1 MKKLIKRTVSG
12 IIAFGMML
20 TILPVSVLAVDDG
33 NEILSE
39 WLLSSA
45 YYDDSE
51 QCFVL
56 TEDYTEWD
64 AGSIWYNTPCKSD
77 FTLELDYYT
86 GSSDRELGGA
96 DGIAVAFYADHNYIM
111 GKGEE
116 LGFNGSKGYGI
127 ELDTYYNYNR
137 DDPNYNHIALI
148 QESVGNH
155 LVTEQLPESEDEQW
169 HHLKV
174 AVENGLCSA
183 YIDETLKISHEV
195 ETTGYGWIG
204 ITASTGTGENLHA
217 VKNIVVSADNDD
229 NEIDSKYLDLQ
240 LSHQKLSDADG
251 YYSYE
256 ITATI
261 KNTAEATAKNM
272 ILLFASESSLT
283 LAEDSQE
290 VISIGDLPS
299 GAEKTVSWQ
308 VTAPWPEESGS
319 AIYSV
324 IADID
329 NQTATLLKENYI
341 YLVSKNENDNS
352 FVFGIDQWNFSNN
365 FTYFTEYKIVD
376 GEAVWDEDYYL
387 SDTDYSILQ
396 SNLSNIEREIVDAY
410 KNRHWNGSCYGM
422 SATAVLAKMNVI
434 DTHFLQA
441 LGTENLYEISK
452 HNDDEVESF
461 INFYHLQQK
470 TIAASS
476 DKAEFSLKSTTE
488 QLQIIEDKA
497 EAVLKG
503 GCPFILS
510 FSGDDGGHAVVAY
523 GVEHKDGGIF
533 DWWGWKSGYDSRIL
547 IYDCNNPEG
556 PIYLYY
562 NTGTD
567 EWYMPKYNRADNPD
581 TPIHATK
588 LTRALDDL
596 RIIDSVNYDTETQN
610 HYARLLFESQA
621 DGYFLKQD
629 DKTIKID
636 GTTDLREEGIIT
648 LYDEN
653 ITADGVAAPQTLNL
667 VLPSLTESYTVEPI
681 GGESCQFDMIYENE
695 MLTASIDDAKSIH
708 FSPDG
713 SISAMGTTGEFQL
726 SICSNEGSYDLPW
739 FLVSINGQNSDEIS
753 LKKVDDGI
761 LVSGS
766 NLNNIIVTSEDTDGN
781 IQKTSFSAQGEE
793 AIIQAN
799 QKENLV
805 VKEDLNNDGEY
816 DTVISDQENGG
827 TEDINVTDVSL
838 TLNSVYLTHIGETC
852 QLEAIVTP
860 DDATDKTVIWTSSDP
875 SVAAVSDNGLVTAV
889 SGGSAVIT
897 VTTVDGG
904 YTATCTVTVNKSAP
918 IEYTITFDPNGGNVS
933 YTSAATSGGK
943 LSALPFATRD
953 GYTSTGWYTAE
964 GYLVTTDTVFTANT
978 TLYAGWRFNETY
990 IPVISTPAR
999 PSEPVEPEVEWTRMD
1014 GETVLYIGGKLVT
1027 GWYQDEDG
1035 NWYWF
1040 ALDTGAMAVDK
1051 WVEIDGVWYLFGE
1064 DGRMLTGWQKVDGKW
1079 YYLKPWGGMA
1089 VGWQLID
1096 GVWYYLRSDGSM
1108 AANAWVQSSSK
1119 WYYLTGSGAMAA
1131 NRWVEWK
1138 GEWYYLYSS
1147 GAMATNATIDG
1158 YYVNASG
1165 VWVQ

>member
-1 MKKLIKRTVSG
+1 MKKLIKQIISG
-12 IIAFGMML
+12 IIVFGMML
-20 TILPVSVLAVDDG
+20 TILPVSAFTADNE

-39 WLLSSA
+39 WLLSKA
-45 YYDDSE
+45 YYDDEEDS
-51 QCFVL
+51 FVL
-56 TEDYTEWD
+56 TEGDKTWD
-64 AGSIWYNTPCKSD
+64 AGSIWYNTPVKGD
-77 FTLELDYYT
+77 FQLELDYYT
-86 GSSDRELGGA
+86 GVSDTYGGREHGA
-96 DGIAVAFYADHNYIM
+96 DGIAVAFYANYDYTAPG
-111 GKGEE
+111 GKEM
-116 LGFNGSKGYGI
+116 GFNGSVGYGI
-127 ELDTYYNYNR
+127 ELDTNCNP
-137 DDPNYNHIALI
+137 DLGDPSYNHISLI
-148 QESVGNH
+148 RGNTGNH
-155 LVTEQLPESEDEQW
+155 LVQAELPESEDDKW
-169 HHLKV
+169 HHLEIR
-174 AVENGLCSA
+174 VEDQICYVYVDNSF
-183 YIDETLKISHEV
+183 KFSHEIE
-195 ETTGYGWIG
+195 ETRYNQIG
-204 ITASTGTGENLHA
+204 ITASTGIFTNKHA
-217 VKNIVVSADNDD
+217 VKNIVITSDSN

-240 LSHQKLSDADG
+240 LLHQKLSDEDG

-261 KNTAEATAKNM
+261 KNTAEATAKNL

-290 VISIGDLPS
+290 VISIGDLTP

-341 YLVSKNENDNS
+341 YLVSKNENYNS
-352 FVFGIDQWNFSNN
+352 FVFGIDQWNFSNSG
-365 FTYFTEYKIVD
+365 TYFTNGEGEYVNGKWI
-376 GEAVWDEDYYL
+376 WDEDYYL
-387 SDTDYSILQ
+387 TDTDYSILQ
-396 SNLSNIEREIVDAY
+396 SNLSNVERKKVDAY

-422 SATAVLAKMNVI
+422 SATAILAKMDVI
-434 DTHFLQA
+434 DTRFWQT
-441 LGTENLYEISK
+441 LGTTNLYAVSK
-452 HNDDEVESF
+452 YNNDTVESF
-461 INFYHLQQK
+461 INFYHLQQN
-470 TIAASS
+470 TVAVLDST
-476 DKAEFSLKSTTE
+476 AEFSLKSTNE

-503 GCPFILS
+503 GYPFILG
-510 FSGDDGGHAVVAY
+510 FTGEEHGHAVVAY
-523 GVEHKDGGIF
+523 GIEHKDGGIF
-533 DWWGWKSGYDSRIL
+533 DWWGWKFGYDSRIL
-547 IYDCNNPEG
+547 IYDCANPED

-562 NTGTD
+562 NTGTN
-567 EWYMPKYNRADNPD
+567 EWCIPEYNW
-581 TPIHATK
+581 ATK
-588 LTRALDDL
+588 LNLALNDL
-596 RIIDSVNYDTETQN
+596 RIIDSVNYDIETQN

-648 LYDEN
+648 LYDAN
-653 ITADGVAAPQTLNL
+653 ITADGVALPQTLNL

-681 GGESCQFDMIYENE
+681 GGESCQFDMLYENE
-695 MLTASIDDAKSIH
+695 MLTASVDDAKSIH

-713 SISAMGTTGEFQL
+713 SISAMGTTGDYQL
-726 SICSNEGSYDLPW
+726 AICSNEGSYDLPW
-739 FLVSINGQNSDEIS
+739 FSVSINGQNSDEIS

-875 SVAAVSDNGLVTAV
+875 SVAAVSDNGFVTAV
-889 SGGSAVIT
+889 SEGIATIT
-897 VTTVDGG
+897 VTTADGG
-904 YTATCTVTVNKSAP
+904 YTAICAVTVTKTASV
-918 IEYTITFDPNGGNVS
+918 EYTISFDPNGGKVS

-943 LSALPFATRD
+943 LATLPFASRY
-953 GYTSTGWYTAE
+953 GYTFTGWYTAE